1 MHIRDKGFHSNTH
14 TQGKPFSSVSNLIKE
29 KHNKLGNIIDHKCRA
44 VIILLKRSFFYDKKA
59 LLMHFKMTVFL

>member
-44 VIILLKRSFFYDKKA
+44 VIILLKRSF
-59 LLMHFKMTVFL
+59 L